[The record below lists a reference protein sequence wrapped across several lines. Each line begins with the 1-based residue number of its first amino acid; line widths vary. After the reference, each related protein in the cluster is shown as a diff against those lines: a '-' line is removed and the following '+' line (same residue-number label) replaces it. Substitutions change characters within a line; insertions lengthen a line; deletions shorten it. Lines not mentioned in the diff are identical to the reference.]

1 MSATGLRELLRE
13 DARANRGNPKGLLAV
28 ASYRIAHA
36 VHRAGPRALRFP
48 VNLAHRL
55 LTEVALGAEL
65 PASMVAGRRL
75 QIWHCTGLVV
85 HAGTRLGDDVVL
97 RHNTTIG
104 TVGDAGDAGEGHD
117 ESAAPIIGDRVD
129 IGTSALVLGPVTVG
143 DDAVIGAGAVVVH
156 DVPAGATVVGNPA
169 RAIGTAAG

>member
-1 MSATGLRELLRE
+1 MSGTGLVQQLKE
-13 DARANRGNPKGLLAV
+13 DATANRGNPKGLLAV

-36 VHRAGPRALRFP
+36 VDHAGPRWLRLP

-55 LTEVALGAEL
+55 LTEVALGVEL
-65 PASMVAGRRL
+65 PASLVVGRRL

-85 HAGTRLGDDVVL
+85 HSATKLGDDVVL

-104 TVGDAGDAGEGHD
+104 TAGDSAPT
-117 ESAAPIIGDRVD
+117 ESGAPVIGNGVT
-129 IGTSALVLGPVTVG
+129 IGTGAIVLGAITVG
-143 DDAVIGAGAVVVH
+143 DGAVVGAGAVVVR

-169 RAIGTAAG
+169 REIESSRR

>member
-36 VHRAGPRALRFP
+36 VHLAGPRALRFP

-55 LTEVALGAEL
+55 LTEVALGTEL

-104 TVGDAGDAGEGHD
+104 TVGAVGEERD

-143 DDAVIGAGAVVVH
+143 DDAVIGAGAVVVR

-169 RAIGTAAG
+169 RAIGTAAS